1 VRYLFSNVRWKNPT
15 ESTEDMEQLRMEWKA
30 LCDSSVAFSGQCSFD
45 RLVKLISRYQQ
56 GWEENTKACRKA
68 SRRRAAAPGSEA
80 KDNVPAKRHCSD
92 VGALSSKRRCY
103 EASPCGRKQR
113 SLNALDVE
121 QHMHTD
127 GMAPGMNGE
136 ECGGAIRPLFIPTM
150 MQGQIHTTMS
160 AADNYSHNAHAQ
172 QHTSTNVIGV
182 VTAAMQYM
190 FPGTMAAH
198 FPTMTASLP
207 SFSLSNGLPN
217 LGMLPEQSAPPP
229 PPERMS
235 QAPPAHA
242 PPATKSDTTQG
253 AIYALL
259 QQALTNQQMT
269 GNTNASLP
277 GSAPAVTDS
286 IQTFGL
292 NMPFSMGVSNPGTF
306 AGNDAAS
313 SATWGPPGGGGG
325 GAGWN
330 AGRRNSIAGNALGAA
345 AGWSTGRRSSLLGTG
360 SLPSSVASS
369 VIGGPSRRN
378 SFLGDSLG
386 IGLFNAMNNGRRSS
400 LIGGDR

>member
-1 VRYLFSNVRWKNPT
+1 VCEKGSVRYLFSHVRWKNPR

-56 GWEENTKACRKA
+56 GWEENTKAGRKA

-80 KDNVPAKRHCSD
+80 KDSVPAKRRCSD
-92 VGALSSKRRCY
+92 VAPSSKRRCY
-103 EASPCGRKQR
+103 EASPCGGKQR
-113 SLNALDVE
+113 SLNALNVE

-127 GMAPGMNGE
+127 GIAPGMNGE
-136 ECGGAIRPLFIPTM
+136 ECGGAVRPLFIPTT

-160 AADNYSHNAHAQ
+160 AADNYSNNAHAQ
-172 QHTSTNVIGV
+172 QHTSTNVTGA

-190 FPGTMAAH
+190 FHGAPGTMAAH

-207 SFSLSNGLPN
+207 SFSLSHGLPN

-242 PPATKSDTTQG
+242 PPAIKSDTTQG

-259 QQALTNQQMT
+259 QQALTNKQMG

-286 IQTFGL
+286 IQAFGL
-292 NMPFSMGVSNPGTF
+292 NMPFSMGGFNPGTF
-306 AGNDAAS
+306 TGYDAAF
-313 SATWGPPGGGGG
+313 SATYGPLGGGGG
-325 GAGWN
+325 GRAGSR
-330 AGRRNSIAGNALGAA
+330 AGETQKPETPWGRGGGGARADGALCLERVLFPHLWPHRSSEVRAGEIHSWEIRLALGC
-345 AGWSTGRRSSLLGTG
+345 LML
-360 SLPSSVASS
+360 
-369 VIGGPSRRN
+369 
-378 SFLGDSLG
+378 
-386 IGLFNAMNNGRRSS
+386 
-400 LIGGDR
+400 